1 VYFWNLKSQQTQGF
15 AGFFDDKGILKSDM
29 RKSKAPGDVPGA
41 FLFVEKC
48 RMNILRKCKKV
59 LDI

>member
-29 RKSKAPGDVPGA
+29 RKSKAPGDVLGA
-41 FLFVEKC
+41 FLF
-48 RMNILRKCKKV
+48 LAKK
-59 LDI
+59 LWKNPKLF